1 LDDTNLLDAD
11 GNLPGRDTLDVIDKM
26 KDETQEEGT
35 IRIKLMNSVIKE
47 NEDEDEKIKKED

>member
-1 LDDTNLLDAD
+1 MLDAD